1 MKQSKDPLVQIS
13 KLSGNN
19 TVFMNKY
26 LNHTFE
32 KLKTCY
38 TSRQIVFVDFAVSSS
53 KWESL
58 FRRKIQNFENF
69 CTEKH
74 VI

>member
-1 MKQSKDPLVQIS
+1 
-13 KLSGNN
+13 
-19 TVFMNKY
+19 MNKY